1 MNVPLTAL
9 HELACTDSH
18 SGCVCA
24 PPTRIHRLAVIDRHL
39 DAAAKA
45 RERADELVTGIE
57 ALLGKFSA
65 LPAVPL
71 DVLDRLE
78 RAIVQAHTA
87 NLVRLP
93 TYSNLGEGE

>member
-9 HELACTDSH
+9 HELACTDRD

-24 PPTRIHRLAVIDRHL
+24 PPNRSHRLSVLDRHL
-39 DAAAKA
+39 DAAAKN
-45 RERADELVTGIE
+45 RQRSDELVTGIE
-57 ALLGKFSA
+57 ALLGKFA
-65 LPAVPL
+65 VLPAVPL

-78 RAIVQAHTA
+78 RAIVQAHAA

-93 TYSNLGEGE
+93 TYSDLGEGE

>member
-1 MNVPLTAL
+1 MNVPITAL
-9 HELACTDSH
+9 HELACTDRD

-24 PPTRIHRLAVIDRHL
+24 PPIHRLAVIDRHL
-39 DAAAKA
+39 DAAAKN
-45 RERADELVTGIE
+45 RQRSDELVTGIE

-78 RAIVQAHTA
+78 RAIVQVHAA

-93 TYSNLGEGE
+93 TYSDLGEGE

>member
-9 HELACTDSH
+9 HELACTDSR

-24 PPTRIHRLAVIDRHL
+24 PPNRSYRLSVIDRHL
-39 DAAAKA
+39 DAAAKN
-45 RERADELVTGIE
+45 RQRSDELVTGIE

-71 DVLDRLE
+71 DVLERLE
-78 RAIVQAHTA
+78 LAIVKAHTA

-93 TYSNLGEGE
+93 TYSNLGEGG